1 MAARCGS
8 GISRS
13 NRWIEQVNFPPE
25 NPHVTITS
33 ELTTI
38 PLKSNTYLWFISL
51 VATIGGLMFGFDIGI
66 ISGAVPFIQPYF
78 GWNELQLGW
87 GVSSILLGAIAGAF
101 GTGLLTER
109 YGRKRVMLVV
119 ALFFALSC
127 GGMALARHDGPFIAF
142 RILGGIAVGAISVVS
157 PMYVAEVA
165 PPRIRGTLVTIYQ
178 LAITLGILVSYLVN
192 FALHDVDN
200 NWRWMFA
207 TGLVPSVI
215 FFAGLLYIP
224 ESPRWLAKAG
234 KWTLAGDILERI
246 GGREFAETGMAEI
259 RKSLDDTGT
268 GTGSSKAG
276 VLFSRRYR
284 GVIILG
290 LLLAVFVQISG
301 INTVVD
307 YAPKILISAGVEIRS
322 ALLQTSLIGLVNFI
336 FTFFA
341 VWLIDRLGRRTFYI
355 IGSTGMAVT
364 LLMLSA
370 AFHFNMEPAL
380 TTVFIMLFIAF
391 FASCIG
397 PAFWTL
403 VSEMFP
409 NRIRGRAVALA
420 SFTQWVFNFLV
431 VLLFPHVLEV
441 LGGSVTFLFLAAMS
455 VAQLLVAVFYLKET
469 RGKTLEEI
477 GEMWEPGSGV
487 NPTETPRPI
496 SK

>member
-8 GISRS
+8 GTSGS
-13 NRWIEQVNFPPE
+13 NRWIEHSV
-25 NPHVTITS
+25 
-33 ELTTI
+33 
-38 PLKSNTYLWFISL
+38 PLKGKPYLWFISL

-87 GVSSILLGAIAGAF
+87 GVSSILLGCIAGAF
-101 GTGLLTER
+101 GTGVLTER
-109 YGRKRVMLVV
+109 FGRKSVMLVV
-119 ALFFALSC
+119 ALFFAISC
-127 GGMALARHDGPFIAF
+127 AGMALAHSAVSFIAF
-142 RILGGIAVGAISVVS
+142 RILGGIAVGAVSVLS

-165 PPRIRGTLVTIYQ
+165 PPGIRGTLVTIYQ

-192 FALHDVDN
+192 FALHDVEN

-207 TGLVPSVI
+207 TGLIPSVV
-215 FFAGLLYIP
+215 FFTGLFFIP
-224 ESPRWLAKAG
+224 ESPRWLVKAG
-234 KWTLAGDILERI
+234 KLSQARDVLERI
-246 GGREFAETGMAEI
+246 GGTDFAATGMAEI
-259 RKSLDDTGT
+259 RKSLAQTGDGPAGART
-268 GTGSSKAG
+268 GDEPGSGPAG
-276 VLFSRRYR
+276 ARPGILFTRRYR

-322 ALLQTSLIGLVNFI
+322 ALLQTSLIGLVNFA
-336 FTFFA
+336 FTFIA

-355 IGSTGMAVT
+355 IGSSGMAVT

-370 AFHFNMEPAL
+370 AFYINLEPAL
-380 TTVFIMLFIAF
+380 TTAFIMLFIAF

-431 VLLFPHVLEV
+431 VLLFPHVLDV
-441 LGGSVTFLFLAAMS
+441 LGGSATFLFLAIMS
-455 VAQLLVAVFYLKET
+455 AGQLLVAIFYLKET

-477 GEMWEPGSGV
+477 GEMWEQ
-487 NPTETPRPI
+487 
-496 SK
+496 